1 MVFVNCTTGV
11 SRGPTLII
19 VYLALF
25 IQHDCWD
32 DLEKIYDFLQSEY
45 PYQDPNLS
53 VAQILIDTK
62 RDFQQANLKRKQDK
76 AQAAAEKDE
85 KAKKHSGIAEE
96 IEKVKK
102 AIKDVENQL
111 LMDQNTH
118 NQKMAKKGKAG
129 LDDLKKD

>member
-1 MVFVNCTTGV
+1 MTDDVEAEYCHCLFEAAKILNDLINNQGHMVFVNCTTGV

-62 RDFQQANLKRKQDK
+62 RDF
-76 AQAAAEKDE
+76 
-85 KAKKHSGIAEE
+85 
-96 IEKVKK
+96 
-102 AIKDVENQL
+102 
-111 LMDQNTH
+111 
-118 NQKMAKKGKAG
+118 
-129 LDDLKKD
+129 